1 MEQQSETTRVYAAIF
16 HCLYLIIITFQDTL
30 HNTIL
35 VLVLLSYNQ
44 GHAVTITYTASFLEP
59 NPKCFNGE

>member
-1 MEQQSETTRVYAAIF
+1 MEQLSETKRVYAATF
-16 HCLYLIIITFQDTL
+16 HYLYLIIITFPDTL

-35 VLVLLSYNQ
+35 VPVLLSYNQ
-44 GHAVTITYTASFLEP
+44 GHAVTITYTASSPKP